1 MKKMLLLVAALFTAA
16 TSFAQED
23 FEDPTWT
30 KTINGVVEDA
40 EDVYVNA
47 PLVIT
52 NQGDVVK
59 TGTFTQAFEFAGK
72 SLEPVAKSAYILKY
86 DKKGNEVWGNAL
98 QGAATVTAITAD
110 EAGNV
115 FVAGVFADKVIITST
130 DGQTAEING
139 MEDETA
145 QVSGF
150 IASFDKDGKLLAH
163 KTVIPEVNW
172 ELFYTALEF
181 EGFYMYDAQF
191 RVNHL
196 VASGDKVY
204 LTARYASTCNID
216 DIQLAGKVLDMYG
229 MGSFCI
235 DLYNFAAI
243 ELDKNLGNA
252 KLLANVQTSD
262 EAVYGD
268 SQMEPQDMSLAVDGD
283 NVFVAWTGTG
293 DLTMTTENESRNY
306 SFEFGYD
313 AQEHGFVVVNTT
325 TEQAEV
331 FHAPASEKAA
341 LVYKVADM
349 KVFEGNIYLAGTFNG
364 SLAFDNTLTSTGA
377 CDAYLVAINPS
388 DLTVIWA
395 QNSGIDEG
403 DENKLYETVLGLEVR
418 DLDAVSSIVN
428 TIDMG
433 TNTIVRSNLFA
444 YDPEEKQV
452 YVVTAPANYTAFS
465 TGIAGFALNSNVDT
479 ESTLNYY
486 ADEEFTQGIETI
498 DNSQLTIDN
507 GAVFNLQGQKVTKA
521 QKGVYIQNG
530 KKVVLK

>member
-130 DGQTAEING
+130 DGNTVEING
-139 MEDETA
+139 MDGETA

-150 IASFDKDGKLLAH
+150 IASFDKDGKLLAYRQF
-163 KTVIPEVNW
+163 VPAVDESI
-172 ELFYTALEF
+172 
-181 EGFYMYDAQF
+181 FYMDGADPRF
-191 RVNHL
+191 RINKI
-196 VASGDKVY
+196 VAKNEKVY
-204 LTARYASTCNID
+204 LTVNYKCLNKID
-216 DIQLAGKVLDMYG
+216 DVELNGKVLDAWGLGFML
-229 MGSFCI
+229 I
-235 DLYNFAAI
+235 DLDGYAAI
-243 ELDKNLGNA
+243 RLDKDFTNA
-252 KLLANVQTSD
+252 EILANVQTSD
-262 EAVYGD
+262 DVLFGEY
-268 SQMEPQDMSLAVDGD
+268 QMAPQAMKLAVDGD
-283 NVFVAWTGTG
+283 NVYVVWTGWG
-293 DLTMTTENESRNY
+293 DLTMTTANESQDY
-306 SFEFGYD
+306 SFEVSESNK
-313 AQEHGFVVVNTT
+313 EHPFIVVNAT

-331 FHAPASEKAA
+331 FHAPTTDRDAQLFTIVDLQVIDGK
-341 LVYKVADM
+341 LY
-349 KVFEGNIYLAGTFNG
+349 IAGTFIG
-364 SLAFDNTLTSTGA
+364 SLAFDNAVTSTGA
-377 CDAYLVAINPS
+377 CDAFLAALNTS
-388 DLTVIWA
+388 DLSVVWA
-395 QNSGIDEG
+395 QNSGINEG
-403 DENKLYETVLGLEVR
+403 DENKFYETVLGLEVR

-479 ESTLNYY
+479 ESTLSYY

-530 KKVVLK
+530 RKVIVR